1 MNRMQPHAITH
12 HCQASTYSRLV
23 RRVNLALMAP
33 TAQRERQANLRPG
46 PDDRPEDWERLL
58 EEIEQADNVT
68 MRRRPDGSVHV
79 IWTGSEH

>member
-1 MNRMQPHAITH
+1 MPGPSFVTNQRQL
-12 HCQASTYSRLV
+12 SSYSRLV
-23 RRVNLALMAP
+23 RRVNLTITAP

-46 PDDRPEDWERLL
+46 PNDRPEDWERLL

>member
-1 MNRMQPHAITH
+1 MPGPAVVTNQRQL
-12 HCQASTYSRLV
+12 SSYSRLV
-23 RRVNLALMAP
+23 RRVNLALAAP

>member
-1 MNRMQPHAITH
+1 MPGPAVVTNQRQL
-12 HCQASTYSRLV
+12 SSYSRLV
-23 RRVNLALMAP
+23 RRVNLTIAAP
-33 TAQRERQANLRPG
+33 TAQRERQANLRPS
-46 PDDRPEDWERLL
+46 PNDRPEDWERLL

>member
-1 MNRMQPHAITH
+1 MPGPAAVTNQRQL
-12 HCQASTYSRLV
+12 SSYSRLV
-23 RRVNLALMAP
+23 RRVNLTITAP

-58 EEIEQADNVT
+58 EEIEQTDNVT

>member
-1 MNRMQPHAITH
+1 MRGAATLH
-12 HCQASTYSRLV
+12 HQNQLSSYNRLV
-23 RRVNLALMAP
+23 RRVSLAITAP

-58 EEIEQADNVT
+58 EEIEQADSVT

>member
-1 MNRMQPHAITH
+1 MRGSATLH
-12 HCQASTYSRLV
+12 HQNQLSSYTRLV
-23 RRVNLALMAP
+23 RRVSLAISAP

-58 EEIEQADNVT
+58 EEIEQSDNVT

>member
-1 MNRMQPHAITH
+1 MRGAATLH
-12 HCQASTYSRLV
+12 HQNQLSSYHRLV
-23 RRVNLALMAP
+23 RRVSLAITAP

>member
-1 MNRMQPHAITH
+1 MPGPAVVTNQRQL
-12 HCQASTYSRLV
+12 SSYSRLV
-23 RRVNLALMAP
+23 RRVNLTITAP

-46 PDDRPEDWERLL
+46 PNDRPEDWERLL

-68 MRRRPDGSVHV
+68 MRRRQDGSVHV

>member
-1 MNRMQPHAITH
+1 MPGPAVVTNQRQL
-12 HCQASTYSRLV
+12 SSYSRLV
-23 RRVNLALMAP
+23 RRVNLTITAP

-46 PDDRPEDWERLL
+46 PSDRPEDWERLL

>member
-1 MNRMQPHAITH
+1 MQGPASFTH
-12 HCQASTYSRLV
+12 PSQLSTYHRLV
-23 RRVNLALMAP
+23 RRVKRTITTP
-33 TAQRERQANLRPG
+33 RAQRECQANLAPQQDG
-46 PDDRPEDWERLL
+46 RPEDWERLL

>member
-1 MNRMQPHAITH
+1 MRGPAALH
-12 HCQASTYSRLV
+12 HQYQLSSYTRLV
-23 RRVNLALMAP
+23 RRVNLTICAP

-46 PDDRPEDWERLL
+46 PDDRPEDWERLM